1 MYVNTDNTILL
12 YGATRATPYLCVSTR
27 TTLWGNTGNT
37 ILLYGAMRTTPYFSM
52 GQHGQHHFDTS
63 VCQRRQHHTSMG
75 QCGQHHTY
83 VWGNTIN
90 FVMYG
95 NTGNTV
101 LLYGCQHYTHCMKQ
115 YWQHYGYIHNSNMH
129 RRHHAFMWQHM

>member
-1 MYVNTDNTILL
+1 MCVNTDNTM
-12 YGATRATPYLCVSTR
+12 GQHGQHHTS
-27 TTLWGNTGNT
+27 LWGNADNTILILVYVNAGNT
-37 ILLYGAMRTTPYFSM
+37 ILLYGAMRATPHLCM
-52 GQHGQHHFDTS
+52 GQH
-63 VCQRRQHHTSMG
+63 M
-75 QCGQHHTY
+75 
-83 VWGNTIN
+83 GNTIN
-90 FVMYG
+90 FVMCG